1 LPEEIGNIKI
11 GICDNVKWISVN
23 DQMPDF
29 DDGAVLVSGKGNLGD
44 YVIQIAF
51 IERNDNKFCFVADD
65 QTSVLDAKSI
75 GNWLHLEDIEYWSYL
90 PYTPDI
96 CKKFEE

>member
-1 LPEEIGNIKI
+1 MPEKIDNIKI
-11 GICDNVKWISVN
+11 GICDNVKWVSIN

-29 DDGAVLVSGKGNLGD
+29 DDGVVLVSGKGNLNN
-44 YVIQIAF
+44 YVIQLAF
-51 IERNDNKFCFVADD
+51 IGKNDDRWHFIADD
-65 QTSVLDAKSI
+65 QACVLDAKI

-96 CKKFEE
+96 CNKFK